1 MAQGIY
7 MAALINFTDL
17 APGKYQYESKVQG
30 NFCQTNFAVN
40 TNFVNVNSSIEV
52 TKKQVNYDLKILT
65 NQLNANKICLNTNKT
80 EVILFKSSKKKLD
93 YNLKP
98 KL

>member
-7 MAALINFTDL
+7 IAALIDFTDL
-17 APGKYQYESKVQG
+17 TPGKYQYESQVQG

-65 NQLNANKICLNTNKT
+65 NQLNANKFVSMPIKLKLFSLNLPRK
-80 EVILFKSSKKKLD
+80 
-93 YNLKP
+93 NLIII
-98 KL
+98 